1 MALTKTRKIGKLIN
15 ANRRYSALDSDNIDT
30 VFNAGGSSGGTID
43 IVSSVD
49 DLPLSADVGTKKLVT
64 GNSTMYLY
72 NNGWYKIAL
81 VNNFDPV
88 WVNEPSG
95 TYSLDIGGS
104 ATTITILASD
114 EDDVPLSYS
123 AITDSG
129 FDTFATVTHDSDKHN
144 VFTINPT
151 GTSGYNTGTI
161 TFKASDGVNIVQAL
175 SSFTL
180 AFSNSQSRFTTML
193 LKADSDGTDN
203 QIDTSSS
210 ARTISEYGGV
220 NSTAFTPYHPGGYSA
235 FWSGTETNAVSAY
248 MYPTNS
254 DDNIMTFGTGD
265 FTIEFWLYFKNSGS
279 IATVLDGRPVGATGA
294 YIVMGK
300 LANNTL
306 TFNINGSDVI
316 TTSAQE
322 INTWYHIAV
331 VRNSGTI
338 TYYIDGT
345 AAGSA
350 VDSTNLSSTP
360 TNRPILGANAYTTG
374 WYSLNGYMR
383 DLRIVKG
390 TAVYTSNFT
399 RPTSDLPTISGT
411 TLHTFNKPYIEDFS
425 SNQYPIQNSGTC
437 GTERVSPFDYVG
449 YNIGLNGGSVYFD
462 GNGDQLQAANSA
474 DLDPSSGDMTWEFWM
489 YPTTGNSNST
499 VACRWH
505 ITQGRSW
512 LIYCYASGNIGLTA
526 QNSGNASIGGPGITK
541 NMRYKWSHI
550 VIVKNA
556 SDGTTKLWVNG
567 RLVDTESTG
576 SITWRDSTG
585 PMSIGFNLD
594 NAPTNWYYGGFIQD
608 FNMTQRA
615 LYTDSEFPVPTS
627 PVTLDSDCKISTSSN
642 RHWLYDIAKGTEV
655 TTSGVIITNAGAK
668 WTQEAAIYMNNQ
680 VDYIEVPYNDL
691 VVSTE
696 DFTYEA
702 WCAPDDGINSMLYH
716 PAGWNEGNN
725 QGFYLRFKNTD
736 KQMQLY
742 ACTGVWNSFA
752 LIAATSNNVWTGG
765 IYQHVAFCRDNGVL
779 KLFVNGI
786 EDSDFTTPYTTSLAQ
801 VATGGSKASQG
812 AEPRGLIGARIADG
826 SVQGNGYR
834 GYIQDFRLTKGV
846 SRYSSN
852 FTPPTGPL
860 LG

>member
-1 MALTKTRKIGKLIN
+1 MALTKTRKIGKIIN
-15 ANRRYSALDSDNIDT
+15 ANRRYSALDSDNIIT

-43 IVSSVD
+43 IVSTVD
-49 DLPLSADVGTKKLVT
+49 DLPLSADIGTKKLVT
-64 GNSTMYLY
+64 GNSTIYLY

-95 TYSLDIGGS
+95 AYSLDIGGS
-104 ATTITILASD
+104 ATTITVLASD

-123 AITDSG
+123 AITDSS

-144 VFTINPT
+144 VFTITPT

-193 LKADSDGTDN
+193 LKTDSDGTDN

-235 FWSGTETNAVSAY
+235 FWSGTETNAVSAF

-279 IATVLDGRPVGATGA
+279 IATILDGRPASTTGA

-306 TFNINGSDVI
+306 TLNVNGSDVI

-345 AAGSA
+345 SAGSA
-350 VDSTNLSSTP
+350 VDSTNLNSTP
-360 TNRPILGANAYTTG
+360 TNRPIIGANGYTTG

-383 DLRIVKG
+383 DFRIVKG

-411 TLHTFNKPYIEDFS
+411 TLHTFNKPYIEDLT

-449 YNIGLNGGSVYFD
+449 YDIALNGGSVYFD

-505 ITQGRSW
+505 VTQGRSW
-512 LIYCYASGNIGLTA
+512 LIYSYASGNIGITFFVGGTQYGVGYT
-526 QNSGNASIGGPGITK
+526 QNL
-541 NMRYKWSHI
+541 RYRWNH
-550 VIVKNA
+550 VAIVKNA
-556 SDGTTKLWVNG
+556 TDNTTKVWLNG
-567 RLVDTESTG
+567 RLKNTTSYG
-576 SITWRDSTG
+576 SSSWRDSTG

-608 FNMTQRA
+608 FNITQRA
-615 LYTDSEFPVPTS
+615 LYTDSEIPVPTS
-627 PVTLDSDCKISTSSN
+627 PVTLDSDCKISTGSN

-655 TTSGVIITNAGAK
+655 STSGVIITNAGAK
-668 WTQEAAIYMNNQ
+668 WTQEAAIYMDAAN
-680 VDYIEVPYNDL
+680 DYIEVPYNDL
-691 VVSTE
+691 SIGTE
-696 DFTYEA
+696 DFTCEA
-702 WCAPDDGINSMLYH
+702 WINPTEGTGGH
-716 PAGWNEGNN
+716 FVHAAGWNEGNN
-725 QGFYLRFKNTD
+725 QGYWMYVVNSTKSMR
-736 KQMQLY
+736 LY
-742 ACTGVWNSFA
+742 ASNGSWNNMPLVAQS
-752 LIAATSNNVWTGG
+752 SSNVWTAGTW
-765 IYQHVAFCRDNGVL
+765 QHVAFCRDNGVL
-779 KLFVNGI
+779 KLFVNGT
-786 EDSDFTTPYTTSLAQ
+786 EDSDFTTTYTASLAL
-801 VATGGSKASQG
+801 VGLGGSKAGQG
-812 AEPRGLIGARIADG
+812 AEPRGIIGVRIADG
-826 SVQGNGYR
+826 GLYDGYV

-846 SRYSSN
+846 SRYSAN